1 MTDADQVPEAQPA
14 GAGGVPDATL
24 PSSTALPG
32 STTGLADGQWHRL
45 HPATP
50 LLRGGIALIAI
61 IGIIL
66 NTLRERLIEAFVGG
80 GYGAD
85 YNGGDPINWIMDEGY
100 IGIALGIT
108 ALGLILFVG
117 GFFLS
122 WRMHTFRIT
131 DELVEVRSGILF
143 RTHRRARLDRIQ
155 GINIVRPFVARLVGA
170 AKLEV
175 NVAGQDA
182 NVQLAYLASANAD
195 DLRGDI
201 LRLAS
206 GTQRKE
212 QAAAARGG
220 NFIDQRVSDLLAPEL
235 DPNLAP
241 PESVV
246 KLTTGRLLGSILLND
261 TAIILVI
268 FIVGSIVTVS
278 ITGEPFLLVGLL
290 PAVIGMATFLV
301 GRFVKSLRYSIAGT
315 ADGVR
320 VGFGLLS
327 TSNETLPP
335 GRIHSIQISQPVLWR
350 PVGWWE
356 IKVNRASKSS
366 TQGASGQQN
375 TTILPVGTIDD
386 VMRVLDLMLPG
397 LVDDTH
403 PINAAEPVID
413 VAPAAPRAAAA
424 VSDIPQPAPAAAPAS
439 ADPAA
444 APASADLA
452 AAAPA
457 APVTDIAHTATD
469 RGPGDAADALL
480 GSRELLRRGLV
491 SRGGDDGFVN
501 SPRRAAPLRWFSWR
515 RNGFAFAPGTIVL
528 RKGAIWREMIIV
540 PQPRVQSTQLRQGP
554 LLRRFGLASITLHTV
569 AGPIT
574 ARLGAVDAA
583 EATRFF
589 EESSRSIIESA
600 SSDTSHRWRS
610 GEASL

>member
-1 MTDADQVPEAQPA
+1 MTDADQVPGPQPA
-14 GAGGVPDATL
+14 ASTDLPPSTPDL
-24 PSSTALPG
+24 PP
-32 STTGLADGQWHRL
+32 STTGLADGEWHRL

-61 IGIIL
+61 LGIVL
-66 NTLRERLIEAFVGG
+66 NTLRERLIETFFGG
-80 GYGAD
+80 GYGD
-85 YNGGDPINWIMDEGY
+85 YGSGDPIDWIMDEGY

-108 ALGLILFVG
+108 ALGLILFIG
-117 GFFLS
+117 GFYLS
-122 WRMHTFRIT
+122 WRMHTYRIT

-155 GINIVRPFVARLVGA
+155 GINIVRPFIARLVGA

-212 QAAAARGG
+212 QAAAAAREGT
-220 NFIDQRVSDLLAPEL
+220 FIDQRVNDLLAPEL

-246 KLTTGRLLGSILLND
+246 KLSTGRLLGSILLND
-261 TAIILVI
+261 TAIILVL
-268 FIVGSIVTVS
+268 FIAASIVAVS
-278 ITGEPFLLVGLL
+278 VTGEPFLLVGLL
-290 PAVIGMATFLV
+290 PAVIGMATFLI

-315 ADGVR
+315 PDGVR

-386 VMRVLDLMLPG
+386 VMRVLDLVLPG

-403 PINAAEPVID
+403 PINTAEPVID
-413 VAPAAPRAAAA
+413 VAPAEPLQ
-424 VSDIPQPAPAAAPAS
+424 V
-439 ADPAA
+439 
-444 APASADLA
+444 
-452 AAAPA
+452 
-457 APVTDIAHTATD
+457 
-469 RGPGDAADALL
+469 DAAGSTL

-528 RKGAIWREMIIV
+528 RKGAVWREMILV
-540 PQPRVQSTQLRQGP
+540 PQPRVQSIQLRQGP
-554 LLRRFGLASITLHTV
+554 LLRRFGLASLTLHTV

-583 EATRFF
+583 EATTFF

-610 GEASL
+610 GEALT